1 MFKILFAGLLFLIF
15 AQNIYAFTK
24 VNVKYKEVS
33 ETAYEEGEQIFTRP
47 YFLEKGNQ
55 WKIIENGKKI
65 YAKVNLGIH
74 EDPVDVELPLTEIRG
89 EPYINF
95 TFFSKQAGFE
105 YIFDRKKMEIC
116 AKEYKAEEKSQ
127 KNKRIIL
134 MWDPDL
140 IFGTRKNY
148 FTEHVGERVL
158 APTWGGYKDMKE
170 IPLSLSYLQEAKR
183 AGMKITPLLHNDFDL
198 QETKKL
204 LHDSGA
210 VQNLAR
216 QITATALVYDFD
228 GWNLDFENM
237 DEADKFLYTKFIKTV
252 SEKLH
257 MHGKE
262 ISVDITV
269 NSNSPNWSLCYD
281 RKGMAAYVDYE
292 VIMGYDQTP
301 GGSRY
306 SGPVSSYSWLKHHI
320 AMLLKQVPNNKLV
333 LGLPFYTRIWTGKEG
348 QVASSVL
355 MMKQIKSLLGQNHI
369 GLFWNPEDRQYVGI
383 WEENGQTRKVW
394 FEERRSLQEK
404 VSLAHDYKLAG
415 LAFWRYGFETEDI
428 YDQIEGAFL
437 NKKDESVRYKN
448 RSEDIL
454 IKFRERLKRAQ

>member
-1 MFKILFAGLLFLIF
+1 MKTGGVFMFKILFAGLLFLIF
-15 AQNIYAFTK
+15 TQNIYAFTK

-140 IFGTRKNY
+140 IFDTSKNY

-183 AGMKITPLLHNDFDL
+183 AGMKITPLLHNDIDL
-198 QETKKL
+198 QETKKH

-216 QITATALVYDFD
+216 QHWFMILMD
-228 GWNLDFENM
+228 GIWILKIWM
-237 DEADKFLYTKFIKTV
+237 RR
-252 SEKLH
+252 
-257 MHGKE
+257 
-262 ISVDITV
+262 ISFYIR
-269 NSNSPNWSLCYD
+269 N
-281 RKGMAAYVDYE
+281 
-292 VIMGYDQTP
+292 
-301 GGSRY
+301 
-306 SGPVSSYSWLKHHI
+306 
-320 AMLLKQVPNNKLV
+320 LLKQYLKNFICMERKFP
-333 LGLPFYTRIWTGKEG
+333 
-348 QVASSVL
+348 L
-355 MMKQIKSLLGQNHI
+355 ML
-369 GLFWNPEDRQYVGI
+369 R
-383 WEENGQTRKVW
+383 
-394 FEERRSLQEK
+394 
-404 VSLAHDYKLAG
+404 
-415 LAFWRYGFETEDI
+415 
-428 YDQIEGAFL
+428 
-437 NKKDESVRYKN
+437 
-448 RSEDIL
+448 
-454 IKFRERLKRAQ
+454 

>member
-1 MFKILFAGLLFLIF
+1 MFKILFAGLLCLMFT
-15 AQNIYAFTK
+15 QNIYAFTK

-33 ETAYEEGEQIFTRP
+33 ETAYEEDEQIFTRP

-65 YAKVNLGIH
+65 YARINLGIH
-74 EDPVDVELPLTEIRG
+74 ENPVDVELPLMEIGG

-95 TFFSKQAGFE
+95 TFFSKQAGLE
-105 YIFDRKKMEIC
+105 YIFDRKKMEISV
-116 AKEYKAEEKSQ
+116 KGYKAEEKSQ
-127 KNKRIIL
+127 KNEKIVL

-140 IFGTRKNY
+140 IFDKGKNY
-148 FTEHVGERVL
+148 FTERMGERVL
-158 APTWGGYKDMKE
+158 APTWGGYKDVKE

-183 AGMKITPLLHNDFDL
+183 AGIKITPLLHNDFDL

-216 QITATALVYDFD
+216 QITATALVYDLG

-237 DEADKFLYTKFIKTV
+237 DEADKFLYTEFIKTV

-257 MHGKE
+257 MYGKK
-262 ISVDITV
+262 ISVDVTV
-269 NSNSPNWSLCYD
+269 NSDSPNWSLCYD

-301 GGSRY
+301 RGSRY
-306 SGPVSSYSWLKHHI
+306 SGSVSSYSWLRHHI
-320 AMLLKQVPNNKLV
+320 GVLLKQVPNNKLV

-348 QVASSVL
+348 QAASSVL
-355 MMKQIKSLLGQNHI
+355 MMRQIKSLFGQNNI
-369 GLFWNPEDRQYVGI
+369 GLYWNPKDRQYIGI
-383 WEENGQTRKVW
+383 WEENGQAKKVW

-415 LAFWRYGFETEDI
+415 LAFWRYGFETGDI
-428 YDQIEGAFL
+428 YNQIEDVIL
-437 NKKDESVRYKN
+437 RKKDESVKC
-448 RSEDIL
+448 RSGNEDIL

>member
-1 MFKILFAGLLFLIF
+1 
-15 AQNIYAFTK
+15 
-24 VNVKYKEVS
+24 
-33 ETAYEEGEQIFTRP
+33 
-47 YFLEKGNQ
+47 
-55 WKIIENGKKI
+55 
-65 YAKVNLGIH
+65 
-74 EDPVDVELPLTEIRG
+74 
-89 EPYINF
+89 
-95 TFFSKQAGFE
+95 
-105 YIFDRKKMEIC
+105 
-116 AKEYKAEEKSQ
+116 
-127 KNKRIIL
+127 

-140 IFGTRKNY
+140 IFDTSKNY

-320 AMLLKQVPNNKLV
+320 TMLLKQVPNNKLV

-348 QVASSVL
+348 QAASSVL
-355 MMKQIKSLLGQNHI
+355 MMKQIKSLLGQNNIVLICHFSRQRHI
-369 GLFWNPEDRQYVGI
+369 YCLYIQSSACRSCKCTICHRILPSDITYVALIFYSSGT
-383 WEENGQTRKVW
+383 WLSV
-394 FEERRSLQEK
+394 
-404 VSLAHDYKLAG
+404 
-415 LAFWRYGFETEDI
+415 
-428 YDQIEGAFL
+428 QINFYCFKTQAP
-437 NKKDESVRYKN
+437 SCC
-448 RSEDIL
+448 ST
-454 IKFRERLKRAQ
+454 